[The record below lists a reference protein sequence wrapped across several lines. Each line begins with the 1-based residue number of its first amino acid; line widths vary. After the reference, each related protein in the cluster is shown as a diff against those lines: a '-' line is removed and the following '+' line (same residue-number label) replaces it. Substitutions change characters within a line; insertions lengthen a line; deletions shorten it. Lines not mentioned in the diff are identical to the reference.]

1 MLATASAVGSA
12 GAFGTMDRIR
22 IRGGRQLSGK
32 IVIGGAK
39 NAALPLMTAA
49 LLTDETLVLSNLPLL
64 ADITTLSHLLVQHGV
79 SITMNGA
86 EAGEERGHVLE
97 LTARRIAST
106 TAPYDLVR
114 KMRASVLVLGPLLAR
129 CGEARVSLP
138 GGCSIGTRP
147 VDLHLKGL
155 ERLGAT
161 VDLRQGYIEATARKG
176 LVGAEIIFP
185 VVSVGATENLMMAAT
200 LAEGETVLVNAAREP
215 EIVDLAR
222 CLTAM
227 GAEIDGAGSD
237 RIHIRGVKR
246 LRGANHRVIP
256 DRIETGTYMMAAA
269 ITGGSVELIGA
280 DAASVAAVARL
291 LEGAGAEIS
300 ETPRGIAIRRRNG
313 KLTGVDVMT
322 EPFPGFPT
330 DLQAQ
335 MMATM
340 TTAEGA
346 AMITETIFENRFM
359 HVPELCRMG
368 ANINVHGASAMVRGV
383 PKLTGAPVMATDLR
397 ASSSLV
403 LAGLAAEGETIVNR
417 IYHLDRGY
425 EHLEE
430 KLAAC
435 GADIERLVG
444 D

>member
-1 MLATASAVGSA
+1 
-12 GAFGTMDRIR
+12 MDRIR
-22 IRGGRQLSGK
+22 IRGGRPLEGK
-32 IVIGGAK
+32 IPIGGAK
-39 NAALPLMTAA
+39 NAALPLMTAS
-49 LLTDETLVLSNLPLL
+49 LLTEETLVLKNLPRL
-64 ADITTLSHLLVQHGV
+64 ADITTLSHLLVQHGA

-86 EAGEERGHVLE
+86 EPGAAHGHVLE

-129 CGEARVSLP
+129 CGQARVSLP
-138 GGCSIGTRP
+138 GGCAIGTRP

-155 ERLGAT
+155 ERLGA
-161 VDLRQGYIEATARKG
+161 VVELRQGYIEASAPKG
-176 LVGAEIIFP
+176 LTGAEVVFP
-185 VVSVGATENLMMAAT
+185 IVSVGATENLMMAAS
-200 LAEGETVLVNAAREP
+200 LAQGETTLVNAAREP

-227 GAEIDGAGSD
+227 GADIEGAGSD
-237 RIHIRGVKR
+237 RIRIRGVKR
-246 LRGANHRVIP
+246 LHGARHSVVP

-269 ITGGSVELIGA
+269 ITGGAVELVGA
-280 DAASVAAVARL
+280 ELASVAAVARA
-291 LEGAGAEIS
+291 LEGAGVEVS
-300 ETPRGIAIRRRNG
+300 ETPHGIHVRRSNG
-313 KLTGVDVMT
+313 RLAGVDVMT

-335 MMATM
+335 MMAVM

-397 ASSSLV
+397 ASVSLV
-403 LAGLAAEGETIVNR
+403 LAGLAAEGETVVNR
-417 IYHLDRGY
+417 VYHLDRGY

-435 GADIERLVG
+435 GADIERLVA

>member
-1 MLATASAVGSA
+1 
-12 GAFGTMDRIR
+12 MDRIR
-22 IRGGRQLSGK
+22 IRGGRPLSGK
-32 IVIGGAK
+32 IAIGGAK
-39 NAALPLMTAA
+39 NAALPLMAA
-49 LLTDETLVLSNLPLL
+49 SLLTEEKLVLTNLPRL

-86 EAGEERGHVLE
+86 KPEETGHVLE
-97 LTARRIAST
+97 LRARRIANT

-129 CGEARVSLP
+129 CGEAKVSLP
-138 GGCSIGTRP
+138 GGCSIGPRP

-161 VDLRQGYIEATARKG
+161 VELRQGYIEATARKG
-176 LVGAEIIFP
+176 LVGTEIIFP

-200 LAEGETVLVNAAREP
+200 LAEGETTLVNAAREP

-222 CLTAM
+222 CLAAM

-237 RIHIRGVKR
+237 RIRIRGVKR
-246 LRGANHRVIP
+246 LVGARHRVIP
-256 DRIETGTYMMAAA
+256 DRIETGTYMMATA
-269 ITGGSVELIGA
+269 ITGGAVELVGA
-280 DAASVAAVARL
+280 EYAAIAAVARI
-291 LEGAGAEIS
+291 LEGAGVEVT
-300 ETPRGIAIRRRNG
+300 ETPKGIAIRRRNG
-313 KLTGVDVMT
+313 RLSGVDVMT

-340 TTAEGA
+340 TTADGA

-383 PKLTGAPVMATDLR
+383 PQLTGAPVMATDLR
-397 ASSSLV
+397 ASVSLV
-403 LAGLAAEGETIVNR
+403 LAGLAAEGETVINR

-435 GADIERLVG
+435 GAEIERLVG

>member
-1 MLATASAVGSA
+1 
-12 GAFGTMDRIR
+12 MDRIR
-22 IRGGRQLSGK
+22 IRGGRPLQGK
-32 IVIGGAK
+32 IPIGGAK
-39 NAALPLMTAA
+39 NAALPLMTAS
-49 LLTDETLVLSNLPLL
+49 LLTEDTLVLANLPLL

-79 SITMNGA
+79 SVTMAGA
-86 EAGEERGHVLE
+86 EGPEEHGHVLE
-97 LTARRIAST
+97 FRAKRIVST

-114 KMRASVLVLGPLLAR
+114 KMRASVLVLGPLVAR

-161 VDLRQGYIEATARKG
+161 VELRQGYIHASAPKG
-176 LVGAEIIFP
+176 LHGAEIIFP
-185 VVSVGATENLMMAAT
+185 IVSVGATENLLMAAT
-200 LAEGETVLVNAAREP
+200 LAEGETSLVNAAREP

-222 CLTAM
+222 CLSAM
-227 GAEIDGAGSD
+227 GAVIEGAGTD
-237 RIHIRGVKR
+237 RIRVQGVKR
-246 LRGANHRVIP
+246 LHGARHAVIP

-269 ITGGSVELIGA
+269 VTGGAVELLGA
-280 DAASVAAVARL
+280 VLEPVAAVARI
-291 LEGAGAEIS
+291 LEGAGVTVS
-300 ETPRGIAIRRRNG
+300 ETPRGLAVTRRNG
-313 KLTGVDVMT
+313 RLTGVDVMT

-335 MMATM
+335 MMAVM

-403 LAGLAAEGETIVNR
+403 LAGLAAEGETVVNR
-417 IYHLDRGY
+417 VYHLDRGY
-425 EHLEE
+425 ERLEE

-435 GADIERLVG
+435 GADIERLVA

>member
-1 MLATASAVGSA
+1 
-12 GAFGTMDRIR
+12 MDRIR
-22 IRGGRQLSGK
+22 IRGGKPIDGR

-39 NAALPLMTAA
+39 NAGLPLLAA
-49 LLTDETLVLSNLPLL
+49 SLLTDETLVLTNLPRL
-64 ADITTLSHLLVQHGV
+64 ADITTLTHLLVQHGATV
-79 SITMNGA
+79 TMNGA
-86 EAGEERGHVLE
+86 EAGDERGHVVE

-138 GGCSIGTRP
+138 GGCAIGTRP

-161 VDLRQGYIEATARKG
+161 IELRQGYIEASARQG
-176 LVGAEIIFP
+176 LVGAEIVFP
-185 VVSVGATENLMMAAT
+185 IVSVGATENLLMAAS
-200 LAEGETVLVNAAREP
+200 LAAGETTLVNAAREP

-237 RIHIRGVKR
+237 RIRIRGVKR
-246 LRGANHRVIP
+246 LHGARHRVIP

-280 DAASVAAVARL
+280 EPETVAAVTRV
-291 LEGAGAEIS
+291 LEGAGVEVS
-300 ETPRGIAIRRRNG
+300 QTPKGIHVRRRNG
-313 KLTGVDVMT
+313 RLTGVDVMT

-335 MMATM
+335 MMAAM

-397 ASSSLV
+397 ASVSLV
-403 LAGLAAEGETIVNR
+403 LAGLAAEGETMVSR
-417 IYHLDRGY
+417 VYHLDRGY
-425 EHLEE
+425 EQLEE

-435 GADIERLVG
+435 GAEIERLPG